1 MEMLPRIVQC
11 SPGVS
16 RLWITPGKRKGRGG
30 EKRERGRGRKGEK
43 EEREEEERKKGRK
56 EKRKK
61 KSLDHG
67 VKGLRAAYF
76 MRLRRTY

>member
-16 RLWITPGKRKGRGG
+16 RLWITPGTRRRRGGKKRKGREGG
-30 EKRERGRGRKGEK
+30 
-43 EEREEEERKKGRK
+43 EERK
-56 EKRKK
+56 KK

>member
-1 MEMLPRIVQC
+1 MQSGRVAPVDN
-11 SPGVS
+11 S
-16 RLWITPGKRKGRGG
+16 RKEERRGEKKR
-30 EKRERGRGRKGEK
+30 KREREGKK
-43 EEREEEERKKGRK
+43 EE

>member
-1 MEMLPRIVQC
+1 MQSGRVAPVDN
-11 SPGVS
+11 S
-16 RLWITPGKRKGRGG
+16 RNEEEEGGKKKGRG
-30 EKRERGRGRKGEK
+30 EK
-43 EEREEEERKKGRK
+43 EGKK
-56 EKRKK
+56 EKK

>member
-1 MEMLPRIVQC
+1 MQSGRVAPVDN
-11 SPGVS
+11 S
-16 RLWITPGKRKGRGG
+16 RKEEGKR
-30 EKRERGRGRKGEK
+30 EKVKEEK
-43 EEREEEERKKGRK
+43 EGKKEE

>member
-1 MEMLPRIVQC
+1 MQSGRVAPVDN
-11 SPGVS
+11 S
-16 RLWITPGKRKGRGG
+16 RKEERKRRGG
-30 EKRERGRGRKGEK
+30 GKGEK
-43 EEREEEERKKGRK
+43 EGKKEE

>member
-16 RLWITPGKRKGRGG
+16 RLWITPGKRG
-30 EKRERGRGRKGEK
+30 EEKGEK
-43 EEREEEERKKGRK
+43 EGKK
-56 EKRKK
+56 EKK

>member
-16 RLWITPGKRKGRGG
+16 RLWITPGKRGG
-30 EKRERGRGRKGEK
+30 EEKGEK
-43 EEREEEERKKGRK
+43 EGKK
-56 EKRKK
+56 EKK

>member
-16 RLWITPGKRKGRGG
+16 RLWITPGKRRGG
-30 EKRERGRGRKGEK
+30 EKEKGEK
-43 EEREEEERKKGRK
+43 EGKKEEERGKGGRRK
-56 EKRKK
+56 EEKRKK

>member
-16 RLWITPGKRKGRGG
+16 RLWITPGKRKGGG
-30 EKRERGRGRKGEK
+30 GKKRKREREGKK
-43 EEREEEERKKGRK
+43 EE

>member
-1 MEMLPRIVQC
+1 MQSGRVAPVDN
-11 SPGVS
+11 S
-16 RLWITPGKRKGRGG
+16 RKEERRGGKEKG
-30 EKRERGRGRKGEK
+30 EKREGGK
-43 EEREEEERKKGRK
+43 E
-56 EKRKK
+56 RKK

>member
-30 EKRERGRGRKGEK
+30 GKEKGEK
-43 EEREEEERKKGRK
+43 EGKKGEREEEEKRKEKK

>member
-1 MEMLPRIVQC
+1 MQSGRVAPVDN
-11 SPGVS
+11 S
-16 RLWITPGKRKGRGG
+16 RKEERKRRGG
-30 EKRERGRGRKGEK
+30 GKGEK
-43 EEREEEERKKGRK
+43 EGKKEEEKI
-56 EKRKK
+56 KK

>member
-1 MEMLPRIVQC
+1 MQSGRVAPVDN
-11 SPGVS
+11 S
-16 RLWITPGKRKGRGG
+16 RNEEEEEEGEKRKGREGG
-30 EKRERGRGRKGEK
+30 
-43 EEREEEERKKGRK
+43 EERK
-56 EKRKK
+56 KK

>member
-16 RLWITPGKRKGRGG
+16 RLWITPGKRKGRG
-30 EKRERGRGRKGEK
+30 KRVKEEK
-43 EEREEEERKKGRK
+43 EGKK
-56 EKRKK
+56 EKNEV
-61 KSLDHG
+61 LDHG

>member
-16 RLWITPGKRKGRGG
+16 RLWITPGKRRGG
-30 EKRERGRGRKGEK
+30 KEKGEK
-43 EEREEEERKKGRK
+43 EGKKEEERGKGGRRK
-56 EKRKK
+56 EEKRKK

>member
-1 MEMLPRIVQC
+1 MQSGRVAPVDN
-11 SPGVS
+11 S
-16 RLWITPGKRKGRGG
+16 RKEERKRRGG
-30 EKRERGRGRKGEK
+30 KGEK
-43 EEREEEERKKGRK
+43 EGKKEE

>member
-1 MEMLPRIVQC
+1 MQSGRVAPVDN
-11 SPGVS
+11 S
-16 RLWITPGKRKGRGG
+16 RKEERKRRGKKGEREGKKG
-30 EKRERGRGRKGEK
+30 RERGKGGRRK
-43 EEREEEERKKGRK
+43 EERKKGRK

>member
-1 MEMLPRIVQC
+1 MQSGRVAPVDN
-11 SPGVS
+11 S
-16 RLWITPGKRKGRGG
+16 RNEERKRGGGKGRG
-30 EKRERGRGRKGEK
+30 EK
-43 EEREEEERKKGRK
+43 EGKKGEREEEERKKRK
-56 EKRKK
+56 KKKK

>member
-1 MEMLPRIVQC
+1 MQSGRVAPVDN
-11 SPGVS
+11 S
-16 RLWITPGKRKGRGG
+16 RKEERRGGGKEKG
-30 EKRERGRGRKGEK
+30 EKREGGK
-43 EEREEEERKKGRK
+43 E
-56 EKRKK
+56 RKK

>member
-16 RLWITPGKRKGRGG
+16 RLWITPGKRKGGG
-30 EKRERGRGRKGEK
+30 GKEKGEK
-43 EEREEEERKKGRK
+43 EGKKEEERGKGGRRE

>member
-30 EKRERGRGRKGEK
+30 KGEKGEK
-43 EEREEEERKKGRK
+43 EGRKGEREEEERGEK
-56 EKRKK
+56 E